1 MSDNPIGPLVGA
13 AVGLAAVGLTA
24 KITKDILESSKEEKA
39 KQVQPRKRVVARPI
53 TSNNDMDR
61 VERGLNK
68 MLYGGRQ

>member
-24 KITKDILESSKEEKA
+24 KITKDILDSSKEEK
-39 KQVQPRKRVVARPI
+39 QNPRKRV
-53 TSNNDMDR
+53 TSPRLTNNTDNDR

-68 MLYGGRQ
+68 MLGR